1 MQASERIIVALDVDS
16 EARALELVAELR
28 GHCGVFKVGLE
39 LLNAAGPDILP
50 KLRDAGAD
58 KIFYDAKLHDIPNT
72 VAGAMRGIAKMGAWC
87 VTVHASGGA
96 AMLTAAVESAKT
108 TARTAGTAPPKIF
121 AVTLLT
127 SIGPD
132 ALQMELRV
140 SDSVAE
146 YVAALAKMAYTSGCA
161 GVVASPQEIA
171 IVRAAVPD
179 RNFLIITPG
188 VRPVGSQ
195 TGDQARVLTPAAA
208 IQSGA
213 DYLVI
218 GRPIVAAPNPAAAAL
233 KIAGEMEEVL
243 GVGR

>member
-16 EARALELVAELR
+16 EARAVELVGELR

-39 LLNAAGPDILP
+39 LLNAAGYGVLT

-87 VTVHASGGA
+87 VTVHAAGGA
-96 AMLTAAVESAKT
+96 EMLTAATEVAKT
-108 TARTAGTAPPKIF
+108 TAESEGIAPPKIF

-132 ALQMELRV
+132 ALQNELRV

-146 YVAALAKMAYTSGCA
+146 YVAALAKMAYNSGCA
-161 GVVASPQEIA
+161 GVIASPQEIA

-188 VRPVGSQ
+188 VRPAGSQ
-195 TGDQARVLTPAAA
+195 TGDQARVMTPAAA

-218 GRPIVAAPNPAAAAL
+218 GRPIVAAPNPAAAAQ
-233 KIAGEMEEVL
+233 KIAAEME
-243 GVGR
+243 